1 MIKEIV
7 IIGQIIALLTSG
19 TLTEQDLV
27 QYFEANKAILKS
39 NIEQATYSYK

>member
-7 IIGQIIALLTSG
+7 IIGQIIALLSSG

-27 QYFEANKAILKS
+27 QYLSHIHM
-39 NIEQATYSYK
+39 